1 MKSLIAFWQKELTEQ
16 LRTGKLLLLGILFV
30 VFGVMNPA
38 VAKLT
43 PWLLET
49 FAGTLEASGMT
60 LTAVPV
66 TALDSWAQFYKNI
79 PMGLIAFLLIESGS
93 FTKEYRAG
101 TLVLMLTKGLA
112 RWKVVA
118 AKTALS
124 AMLWSAC
131 YWLCFGITYGYTAYY
146 WDQSVVRHLMLAA
159 VLWWVFGLFAVA
171 LTVLFSTLFRSETA
185 VLGATGGVVL
195 LCSLAGVL
203 PQLKKALPTRLTE
216 GTALICGAADPKDYI
231 LALLITAAA
240 SVVCLAVSIPV
251 FNKKAL

>member
-101 TLVLMLTKGLA
+101 TLVLMLTKGIA
-112 RWKVVA
+112 
-118 AKTALS
+118 
-124 AMLWSAC
+124 
-131 YWLCFGITYGYTAYY
+131 YGYTAYY
-146 WDQSVVRHLMLAA
+146 WDQSVVLHLVLAA
-159 VLWWVFGLFAVA
+159 TLWWVFGLFAVA

-195 LCSLAGVL
+195 LCSLAGIL

-216 GTALICGAADPKDYI
+216 GTALICGAADPKDYT

-251 FNKKAL
+251 FNKKSL

>member
-79 PMGLIAFLLIESGS
+79 PMGLVAFLLIESGS

-146 WDQSVVRHLMLAA
+146 WDQSVVLHLVPAA

-171 LTVLFSTLFRSETA
+171 LTVLFSTLFRSEVAT
-185 VLGATGGVVL
+185 LGATGGTVL
-195 LCSLAGVL
+195 LCTLLGIL
-203 PQLKKALPTRLTE
+203 PQVSKVLPTRLTE
-216 GTALICGAADPKDYI
+216 GTALIYGTADLKDYTV
-231 LALLITAAA
+231 ALLVTAVIAVG
-240 SVVCLAVSIPV
+240 SIAVSIPI